1 MPKALHEE
9 IIIITII
16 IIMLL
21 LLLDAWTWGAAI
33 ANVCAHLSLTWVAKR
48 KWNGTV
54 VVRYGTPVEPRI
66 VVSRFE
72 MI

>member
-1 MPKALHEE
+1 
-9 IIIITII
+9 
-16 IIMLL
+16 MLL